1 MSAGP
6 FNFMR
11 GSAYKLRSDWQF
23 PEAEHE
29 RRDREACDL
38 HLADVRQ
45 HHKPLVSVR
54 LKEGAPRRLRE
65 ITLP

>member
-1 MSAGP
+1 MSAA
-6 FNFMR
+6 
-11 GSAYKLRSDWQF
+11 AYKLRSDWQHR
-23 PEAEHE
+23 EAEHE

-54 LKEGAPRRLRE
+54 LKEGSPRRLKE